1 MTAYAGGAL
10 VLQVE
15 GPVATVVL
23 NRPQAR
29 NALNVAMWQAWPEL
43 LADLQP
49 RREVRALVV
58 RGAGGHFASG
68 ADISEFDAVFADHA
82 GALAYGR
89 WLETATGALAAF
101 DRPVIAVIEGYC
113 IGAGL
118 AVALACD
125 LRIASAAARLGAP
138 PAKLGLIYSLA
149 DTRRLVQAV
158 GASAAKA
165 MLFTAAL
172 KSAPE
177 ALALGLVDEVHDVEA
192 LEAAVAAR
200 VEGLCALSPSSIST
214 AKAIVAQVLD
224 GQGEDTDET
233 RGWFAD
239 AATGADFAE
248 GLAAYRAKRPPI
260 FPDRS

>member
-1 MTAYAGGAL
+1 MTDYAGGAL
-10 VLQVE
+10 RLE
-15 GPVATVVL
+15 IDGPVATAIL

-29 NALNVAMWQAWPEL
+29 NALNVAMWRALPQL
-43 LADLQP
+43 IYDLER
-49 RREVRALVV
+49 RREVRALIV

-68 ADISEFDAVFADHA
+68 ADISEFDEVFADRDK
-82 GALAYGR
+82 ALDYGR
-89 WLETATGALAAF
+89 LLETATAALAAF
-101 DRPVIAVIEGYC
+101 DRPVVAVIEGYC

-125 LRIASAAARLGAP
+125 LRIAAADARLGAP

-165 MLFTAAL
+165 MLFTAVL
-172 KSAPE
+172 RSAPE
-177 ALALGLVDEVHDVEA
+177 AFALGLVDEVHGVDA
-192 LEAAVAAR
+192 LEAAASAR
-200 VEGLCALSPSSIST
+200 ITGLCTLSPSSIRT
-214 AKAIVAQVLD
+214 AKAMVRRVVD
-224 GQGEDTDET
+224 GGLEDTDET

-248 GLAAYRAKRPPI
+248 GLAAFWAKRKPV
-260 FPDRS
+260 FPDP

>member
-1 MTAYAGGAL
+1 MTTYADGAL
-10 VLQVE
+10 RLQVD
-15 GPVATVVL
+15 GPVATVIL
-23 NRPQAR
+23 NRPEAR
-29 NALNVAMWQAWPEL
+29 NALNVAMWRAWPQL
-43 LADLQP
+43 LSDLNP
-49 RREVRALVV
+49 HREVRALVV

-68 ADISEFDAVFADHA
+68 ADISEFDDVFADHA
-82 GALAYGR
+82 SALDYGR
-89 WLETATGALAAF
+89 SLETATAALAAF
-101 DRPVIAVIEGYC
+101 DRPVVAVIEGYC

-125 LRIASAAARLGAP
+125 LRIATAEARLGAP

-165 MLFTAAL
+165 MLFTSAL

-177 ALALGLVDEVHDVEA
+177 ALGLGLVDEVHAIDA
-192 LEAAVAAR
+192 FEAAAAAR
-200 VEGLCALSPSSIST
+200 IAGLCALSPSSIRT
-214 AKAIVAQVLD
+214 AKVMVGKVLD
-224 GQGEDTDET
+224 GRLEETDET

-248 GLAAYRAKRPPI
+248 GLAAFRAKRTPV
-260 FPDRS
+260 FPDS

>member
-1 MTAYAGGAL
+1 MTAYASGAL
-10 VLQVE
+10 TLQID

-68 ADISEFDAVFADHA
+68 ADISEFDEVFADHA
-82 GALAYGR
+82 SALAYGR
-89 WLETATGALAAF
+89 LLETATGALAAF
-101 DRPVIAVIEGYC
+101 DRPVVAVIEGYC

-125 LRIASAAARLGAP
+125 LRIATADARLGAP
-138 PAKLGLIYSLA
+138 PAKLGLIYSLT
-149 DTRRLVQAV
+149 DTRRLMQAV
-158 GASAAKA
+158 GVSAAKA

-172 KSAPE
+172 RSAPE
-177 ALALGLVDEVHDVEA
+177 ALALGLVDEVHAVDA
-192 LEAAVAAR
+192 FEAAAAAR
-200 VEGLCALSPSSIST
+200 IAGLCALSPSSIRT
-214 AKAIVAQVLD
+214 AKAIVSQVLD
-224 GQGEDTDET
+224 GQLEDTDET

-239 AATGADFAE
+239 ATQGSDFAE
-248 GLAAYRAKRPPI
+248 GLAAFRAKRAPVFSDP
-260 FPDRS
+260 

>member
-1 MTAYAGGAL
+1 VTDYAGGAL
-10 VLQVE
+10 QLEVD
-15 GPVATVVL
+15 GPIATVIL
-23 NRPQAR
+23 NRPEAR
-29 NALNVAMWQAWPEL
+29 NALNVAMWRAWPQL
-43 LADLQP
+43 LSDLAP

-68 ADISEFDAVFADHA
+68 ADIGEFDEVFADHA
-82 GALAYGR
+82 SALAYGR
-89 WLETATGALAAF
+89 LLETATAALAAF

-118 AVALACD
+118 AIALACD
-125 LRIASAAARLGAP
+125 LRIAAADARLGAP

-172 KSAPE
+172 RSASE
-177 ALALGLVDEVHDVEA
+177 ALALGLVDEVHAVEA
-192 LEAAVAAR
+192 LETAAAAR
-200 VEGLCALSPSSIST
+200 IAGLCALSPSSIRT
-214 AKAIVAQVLD
+214 AKAMVKQVLD
-224 GQGEDTDET
+224 GATDDTDET
-233 RGWFAD
+233 RAWFAG

-248 GLAAYRAKRPPI
+248 GLAAFRAKRNPV
-260 FPDRS
+260 FPDS